1 MQTTVQFDIEKLEH
15 LKRELAGSA
24 KSYVKVGVATGLN
37 SRNRVYPPNSET
49 VLKTNTEIAFDH
61 EFGNPAAKGPYGNFI
76 DIPERSILRMPMKM
90 AMGAELAKVKTST
103 YEKDIVLGGLKGLLE
118 EVGETAVSLV
128 DKNFQKQ
135 GYPTGWKPI
144 SSITLAHRRK
154 YKRMGRK
161 LLDDSGQLR
170 SSFDYEVVA

>member
-15 LKRELAGSA
+15 LKRELARSA
-24 KSYVKVGVATGLN
+24 KSYIKVGVATGNN

-61 EFGNPAAKGPYGNFI
+61 EFGNPAAKGPYGGFI
-76 DIPERSILRMPMKM
+76 EIPQRSILLMPMQM
-90 AMGAELAKVKTST
+90 AMGAELAKVKPST
-103 YEKDIVLGGLKGLLE
+103 YEQDIMFHGLEGVLDEIGS
-118 EVGETAVSLV
+118 TAVSLV

-135 GYPTGWKPI
+135 GYPVGWKAI
-144 SSITLAHRRK
+144 SPITLAHRRK
-154 YKRMGRK
+154 HKRMGRK
-161 LLDDSGQLR
+161 LLNDSGQLR